1 MSNVLCFR
9 MITNEDKKFFREI
22 EIEGN
27 NTFFDLHDAIQN
39 EVGFDKA
46 QLASF
51 FITDE
56 KWQKK
61 HEISL
66 LEMKGGKG
74 DIPLIMDETI
84 IADHI
89 KELKQKLI
97 YVFDFFSGRAFFLEF
112 IDIKDKIRHKKYP
125 MCSNGFGEPPAQ
137 IKFERGNIKNNI
149 LFEEEEAIDDEEFD
163 EDELDLESKISDDE
177 DGIIGDD
184 TENDEFIA
192 DDENPENEEY

>member
-1 MSNVLCFR
+1 
-9 MITNEDKKFFREI
+9 MISNEDKKFFRDINI
-22 EIEGN
+22 EESS
-27 NTFFDLHDAIQN
+27 TFFDLHIAIQD

-74 DIPLIMDETI
+74 DIPLIMDETL
-84 IADHI
+84 IAEHI

-97 YVFDFFSGRAFFLEF
+97 YVFDFFSARAFFLEF
-112 IDIKDKIRHKKYP
+112 VEVKDKIRHKKYP
-125 MCSNGFGEPPAQ
+125 HCSNGFGEPPAQ
-137 IKFERGNIKNNI
+137 IKFERGSKKNNF
-149 LFEEEEAIDDEEFD
+149 LFEEEEPANDDEFD
-163 EDELDLESKISDDE
+163 EDELDLNGEMSEEDEEKAGGE
-177 DGIIGDD
+177 DG
-184 TENDEFIA
+184 ENDEFSSEEESS
-192 DDENPENEEY
+192 DNEEY